1 MDYPLIF
8 YGSLMDG
15 ELVKEVCR
23 FNPIKIEMGLIKGT
37 LFEVTDHTEP
47 NGIYKY
53 PLAVLGDSG
62 ELIIAKLNVFP
73 LNLHEFAE
81 MRICLIDFE
90 GPLFEPV
97 QTTLRNFDNQE
108 REGLVFV
115 AKAGLRLDRDTR
127 IKRLSSTLGVYF
139 WNKGHI

>member
-1 MDYPLIF
+1 
-8 YGSLMDG
+8 MDG

-23 FNPIKIEMGLIKGT
+23 FNPTKIEMGLIKGT

-62 ELIIAKLNVFP
+62 ELIIAKLNVFS

-81 MRICLIDFE
+81 MWKRLIDFE
-90 GPLFEPV
+90 GHLFEPV
-97 QTTLRNFDNQE
+97 QTTFRDFDNRE
-108 REGLVFV
+108 REGLVFAV
-115 AKAGLRLDRDTR
+115 KAGLRLDRDIR
-127 IKRLSSTLGVYF
+127 IKKLSSTLGVYF
-139 WNKGHI
+139 WDKGHI